1 MEKRIEQIIADKLSN
16 DYNIWNDVLNNTE
29 PGNYGVNDWE
39 VSIDPSNITFNK
51 GQDSF
56 CAKGHLT
63 SELVIGESNG
73 ELTSKYNKD
82 FSIKGDYINGEI
94 IKPIISIDQ
103 NIY

>member
-51 GQDSF
+51 
-56 CAKGHLT
+56 
-63 SELVIGESNG
+63 
-73 ELTSKYNKD
+73 
-82 FSIKGDYINGEI
+82 
-94 IKPIISIDQ
+94 
-103 NIY
+103 